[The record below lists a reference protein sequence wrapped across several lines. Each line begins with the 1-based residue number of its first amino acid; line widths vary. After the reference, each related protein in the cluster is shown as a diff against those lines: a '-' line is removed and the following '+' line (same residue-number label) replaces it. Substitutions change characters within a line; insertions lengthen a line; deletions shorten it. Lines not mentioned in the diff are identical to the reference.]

1 MVGVARRGECLVFT
15 RTYRHRAFYIAVL
28 AGLGVG
34 VATLFITPGQAVLWG
49 SNVFFAVYL
58 AMSLT
63 FFPRASADFLDQH
76 ADEEDAPPWII
87 FVATIAVIGTA
98 LVSLFQ
104 LVASKDPG
112 GLQLVATGAS
122 VPLGWLTV
130 HAIAAHHYAFQ
141 YYAASGG
148 DDGQGESGGL
158 QFPFERRPDG
168 ISFLYFSYVIG
179 MTAQVADV
187 NVTSNEMQRL
197 VLMHGIFS
205 FFFNTVIVAAT
216 VNVVVSL

>member
-1 MVGVARRGECLVFT
+1 VFWQS
-15 RTYRHRAFYIAVL
+15 YRHRAFYIAVL

-34 VATLFITPGQAVLWG
+34 VATLFVTPGQAVLWG

-76 ADEEDAPPWII
+76 ADEEDVPAWII

-112 GLQLVATGAS
+112 GLQLAATGAS

-130 HAIAAHHYAFQ
+130 HAIAAHHYAFE
-141 YYAASGG
+141 YYAASRAGEDQAGG
-148 DDGQGESGGL
+148 SGGL
-158 QFPFERRPDG
+158 QFPFEHRPDG

>member
-1 MVGVARRGECLVFT
+1 MRVFHKSL
-15 RTYRHRAFYIAVL
+15 RHRSFYFAVL
-28 AGLGVG
+28 GGVV
-34 VATLFITPGQAVLWG
+34 VALASLLITPAQAVLWG
-49 SNVFFAVYL
+49 SIAFFAIYL
-58 AMSLT
+58 AMSLL
-63 FFPRASADFLDQH
+63 FFPQATAAFLDKH

-87 FVATIAVIGTA
+87 FVATLAVVMA
-98 LVSLFQ
+98 AVVSLFQ
-104 LVASKDPG
+104 LVASKDAG
-112 GLQLVATGAS
+112 GLELTATAAA

-130 HAIAAHHYAFQ
+130 HAMAAHHYAYE
-141 YYAASGG
+141 YYAAPKGTARSKGG
-148 DDGQGESGGL
+148 KTDRGGL
-158 QFPFERRPDG
+158 QFPGPEQPDG

-187 NVTSNEMQRL
+187 NVLSRDMQKL